1 MKNIVGGI
9 KVESRDSVDGIVTRL
24 KAGRPSSRGSVPGK
38 EKCVVV
44 FTNLLYRPLDLS
56 IFPLLRTW
64 NFSPGLK
71 RLEREVDHFP
81 WSEKVKNEWS
91 YISTT
96 TICLHGVNRENFY
109 L

>member
-1 MKNIVGGI
+1 VKQTGQVQICVKNIVGGI

-56 IFPLLRTW
+56 IFYTDPWTSPSSIQTLGPLHLPIIEDLEF
-64 NFSPGLK
+64 FSG
-71 RLEREVDHFP
+71 
-81 WSEKVKNEWS
+81 VKAAG
-91 YISTT
+91 T
-96 TICLHGVNRENFY
+96 
-109 L
+109 